1 MVNSLNI
8 SILDY
13 NNILICGC
21 SDIEVLNT
29 DEENIEGGRRRV
41 SSQSSSVSL
50 SSQDRELHFMI

>member
-29 DEENIEGGRRRV
+29 DEENIEGGRRV